1 MTEIYV
7 KVETGQEEFELETG
21 KMLKASLTQRAEN
34 NRANTELVERLS
46 DIFEDRVGLIKG
58 HKRPR
63 KKIKVD
69 LTKEEVEEGI
79 EKWQKHR

>member
-1 MTEIYV
+1 MTKIYV
-7 KVETGQEEFELETG
+7 KVKTNQENLELETG
-21 KMLKASLTQRAEN
+21 TMLKASLTQKAEH

-46 DIFEDRVGLIKG
+46 DIFDTRVGLIEG
-58 HKRPR
+58 HNRPR

-69 LTKEEVEEGI
+69 LTKEEVEERI